1 MDEQKLARGELD
13 DLLGVE
19 AGLTAWELDFLD
31 SLDQQRGGTWTAR
44 QIGKVHRI
52 WDRLCGAHAGRR

>member
-1 MDEQKLARGELD
+1 MDEQKLARG
-13 DLLGVE
+13 
-19 AGLTAWELDFLD
+19 ELDFLD